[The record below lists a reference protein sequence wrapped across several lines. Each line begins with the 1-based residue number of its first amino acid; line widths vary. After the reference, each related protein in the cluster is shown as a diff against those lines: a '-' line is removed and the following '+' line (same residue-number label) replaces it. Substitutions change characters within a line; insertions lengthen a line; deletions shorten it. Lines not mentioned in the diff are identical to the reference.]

1 METLGGDWP
10 YRTLCQFHGLTK
22 IAAFAKVYV
31 KLAPVVASMWASMI
45 SKADGLSGPEEISE
59 MVFVTLRCQ
68 CGFGDF
74 TSYQG
79 AVNLNYLVSGL
90 YDASEH
96 ASVGEGTLSALRLLF
111 PSLRIVASQCDVLK
125 ALLCAVRDK
134 VAPEAKRLF
143 GARAAGWSLQPTEH
157 SLCAWH
163 RLVSG
168 SCKRRKHSRPPL
180 GGSCMFPLGG
190 SCTQR
195 PAVAHHWG
203 VR

>member
-22 IAAFAKVYV
+22 IAAFAKVYA

-45 SKADGLSGPEEISE
+45 SKADGLSGPE
-59 MVFVTLRCQ
+59 
-68 CGFGDF
+68 
-74 TSYQG
+74 
-79 AVNLNYLVSGL
+79 VNLNYLMSGL

-96 ASVGEGTLSALRLLF
+96 TSVGEGTLSALRLLF